1 MRNGT
6 SIQFRKKVAFSFFL
20 PFIFYGHSNH
30 WQNICHLLET
40 LSQTWISE
48 LCLWAR
54 LWSNENCNKK
64 DERLCSPRFNLII
77 SIKIFLIETAI
88 NDHSLFSSFFL
99 LWMRPLRAQLTLDDS
114 GRWGLKLRHWKR
126 KYNSLLF
133 FKQDQFWLKFLHSF
147 TLFFGQMNAS

>member
-1 MRNGT
+1 MAICATSLHAKRNFN
-6 SIQFRKKVAFSFFL
+6 SIPKKVAFSFFL

-30 WQNICHLLET
+30 WQNICYLLET

-48 LCLWAR
+48 LCLWSR
-54 LWSNENCNKK
+54 LWSNEKCNKK

-77 SIKIFLIETAI
+77 SIKIFLFSLIFFTLNETV
-88 NDHSLFSSFFL
+88 N
-99 LWMRPLRAQLTLDDS
+99 LDDS

>member
-54 LWSNENCNKK
+54 LWSNKNCNKK

-88 NDHSLFSSFFL
+88 NDHSLFSL
-99 LWMRPLRAQLTLDDS
+99 I
-114 GRWGLKLRHWKR
+114 
-126 KYNSLLF
+126 Y
-133 FKQDQFWLKFLHSF
+133 F
-147 TLFFGQMNAS
+147 TLNETIESSIDVRWFWKMRIEAKILKTEIQFIVILQARPVLIEVFA

>member
-77 SIKIFLIETAI
+77 SIKIFSIETAI
-88 NDHSLFSSFFL
+88 NDHSLFSLIF
-99 LWMRPLRAQLTLDDS
+99 
-114 GRWGLKLRHWKR
+114 
-126 KYNSLLF
+126 
-133 FKQDQFWLKFLHSF
+133 F
-147 TLFFGQMNAS
+147 TLNETIESSIDVRWFWKMRIEAKTLKTEIQLIVILQARPVLIEVFA